1 MQGFDVD
8 SSSTRQFAGRLQV
21 FENVAH
27 LDEASHISLIKI
39 QCFDVR
45 GECLFLHYFPNF
57 KANEMFLVEFLSLK
71 FTLPYQ
77 LIFYGT

>member
-8 SSSTRQFAGRLQV
+8 SASTRQFAGRLQV

-39 QCFDVR
+39 QCFNVK
-45 GECLFLHYFPNF
+45 GMHLFFNILQTSKQRRMNV
-57 KANEMFLVEFLSLK
+57 ALVEFLSFK
-71 FTLPYQ
+71 FTLS
-77 LIFYGT
+77 IS